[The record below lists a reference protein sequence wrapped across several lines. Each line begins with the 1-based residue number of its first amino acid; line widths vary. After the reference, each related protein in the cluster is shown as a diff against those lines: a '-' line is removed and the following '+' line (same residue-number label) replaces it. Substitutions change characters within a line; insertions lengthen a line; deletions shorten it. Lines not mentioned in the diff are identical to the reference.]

1 MVVILSLLVVGILLL
16 GSEVFLASGI
26 IGALGGVC
34 LIAGIGA
41 AYSQYG
47 PIGGLAAGLGSLVAT
62 LVVIVFQLK
71 LLPHTRFGKK
81 MFNTSAATGQAV
93 NTGAATAPEL
103 IGKTGIAITNFAP
116 TGLAEI
122 GGTQYEAASLDGLL
136 HPGDPLVVAG
146 RDSYKLLVKK
156 APANIVNAP

>member
-1 MVVILSLLVVGILLL
+1 MVVILSLLVVGVLLL
-16 GSEVFLASGI
+16 GSEVILTSGLV
-26 IGALGGVC
+26 GALGGVC

-47 PIGGLAAGLGSLVAT
+47 PFGGLAAGLGSLVAT
-62 LVVIVFQLK
+62 LVVIIIQLK
-71 LLPHTRFGKK
+71 VLPHTRIGKK
-81 MFNTSAATGQAV
+81 MFNTT
-93 NTGAATAPEL
+93 
-103 IGKTGIAITNFAP
+103 AP

-122 GGTQYEAASLDGLL
+122 AGTQYEAASLDGLL

-146 RDSYKLLVKK
+146 RDTYKLLVKK